1 MEDMVTRMAKG
12 STSMPMETKLMR
24 RRKVTA
30 IATAKTLKDI
40 PQLEKLLNATDML
53 VRYSRKQSL
62 QKRSPNQPNS

>member
-1 MEDMVTRMAKG
+1 MAKG

-24 RRKVTA
+24 RRKVTV

-53 VRYSRKQSL
+53 VRYSRRQSL